1 MEKTASHVDA
11 AYAQE
16 VNFKFRTG
24 TSNLIKHL
32 QHVDVLDEIHLFIKF
47 QFLVDNLESGSPQ

>member
-24 TSNLIKHL
+24 TSISSNTYNMWMSWTR
-32 QHVDVLDEIHLFIKF
+32 FTC
-47 QFLVDNLESGSPQ
+47 S